1 MQSQIEAKEHPNKSH
16 LVINKS
22 PNQKKKKQRKTI
34 ADVYTSIISH
44 HFMNTTSTAMR
55 DPEVKGLERE
65 RNAVETIETIHPV
78 T

>member
-1 MQSQIEAKEHPNKSH
+1 MK
-16 LVINKS
+16 
-22 PNQKKKKQRKTI
+22 
-34 ADVYTSIISH
+34 
-44 HFMNTTSTAMR
+44 NTTSTAMC